1 VRLALWRL
9 EVRRGAG
16 ERAQVRRQ
24 DLRPALDASRMRFD
38 TASASRFIWSGKLE
52 EEHGTQEA
60 AAGGEPART
69 GRSAVRKRC
78 HDVSILILAGVGW
91 CLGVHPRAK
100 RSMTIIRLPQQGHGR
115 G

>member
-1 VRLALWRL
+1 
-9 EVRRGAG
+9 
-16 ERAQVRRQ
+16 
-24 DLRPALDASRMRFD
+24 MRFS
-38 TASASRFIWSGKLE
+38 TVPASHFSWSGIPW
-52 EEHGTQEA
+52 EEHGTQET
-60 AAGGEPART
+60 AAGNEPART